1 MNKSMEKSNLGNKET
16 VLSEQ
21 SAAFVQYLMERGYL
35 SDKNIDDEQIREA
48 KKKTAA
54 RTYHNTLLL
63 LDNYRTISWMVECIP
78 DSIAEELNIPVR
90 DLDILLERVD
100 LELSMENKKLESRLY
115 SASKTRI
122 LLERVNKAISM
133 LRMKPE
139 NGEEMYQVI
148 YRTYVAPP
156 AACIEDIYSELNI
169 SRRKYYKIRK
179 QAIVLISLSL
189 WSAPAAEVDKWM
201 EVVYMLEDINRA
213 DGFMG

>member
-1 MNKSMEKSNLGNKET
+1 MSKSKEKSDLGNKET

-21 SAAFVQYLMERGYL
+21 SAAFVQYLTERGYL
-35 SDKNIDDEQIREA
+35 GDKKIDDEQIREA

-63 LDNYRTISWMVECIP
+63 LENYRTICWMVECIP
-78 DSIAEELNIPVR
+78 DAVAEELEVPLGN
-90 DLDILLERVD
+90 LDRLLDKVD

-115 SASKTRI
+115 SASRTR
-122 LLERVNKAISM
+122 LLLDRVNKAITM
-133 LRMKPE
+133 LRLKPE

-148 YRTYVAPP
+148 YRTYVKSH
-156 AACIEDIYSELNI
+156 IKSVEDIYLELNL

-179 QAIVLISLSL
+179 QAIMLISLSL

-201 EVVYMLEDINRA
+201 EVVYMLENLDRS
-213 DGFMG
+213 DF

>member
-1 MNKSMEKSNLGNKET
+1 MSKSKEKSDLGNKET

-21 SAAFVQYLMERGYL
+21 SAAFVQYLTERGYL
-35 SDKNIDDEQIREA
+35 GDKKIDDEQIREA

-63 LDNYRTISWMVECIP
+63 LENYRTICWMVECIP
-78 DSIAEELNIPVR
+78 DAVAEELEVPLGN
-90 DLDILLERVD
+90 LDRLLDKVD

-115 SASKTRI
+115 SASRTR
-122 LLERVNKAISM
+122 LLFDRVNKAITM
-133 LRMKPE
+133 LRLKPE

-148 YRTYVAPP
+148 YRTYVKSH
-156 AACIEDIYSELNI
+156 IKSVEHIYLELNL

-179 QAIVLISLSL
+179 QAIMLISLSL

-201 EVVYMLEDINRA
+201 EVVYMLENLDRS
-213 DGFMG
+213 DF

>member
-1 MNKSMEKSNLGNKET
+1 MSKSKEKSDLGNKET

-21 SAAFVQYLMERGYL
+21 SAAFVQYLTERGYL
-35 SDKNIDDEQIREA
+35 GDKKIDDEQIREA

-63 LDNYRTISWMVECIP
+63 LENYRTICWMVECIP
-78 DSIAEELNIPVR
+78 DAVAEELEVPLGN
-90 DLDILLERVD
+90 LDRLLDKVD

-115 SASKTRI
+115 SASRTR
-122 LLERVNKAISM
+122 LLFDRVNKAITM
-133 LRMKPE
+133 LRLKPE

-148 YRTYVAPP
+148 YRTYVKSH
-156 AACIEDIYSELNI
+156 IKSVEDIYLELNL

-179 QAIVLISLSL
+179 QAIMLISLSL

-201 EVVYMLEDINRA
+201 EVVYMLENLDRS
-213 DGFMG
+213 DF